1 MRKQALRY
9 RIEHLIHL
17 SLHIADLSGRL
28 FSIHHNLALWT
39 HVECEAYAVFSI
51 SKLAASKKKLLRTNS

>member
-1 MRKQALRY
+1 MLKQALTY

-51 SKLAASKKKLLRTNS
+51 SKFAAS